1 MMCFIGVARAN
12 APNSEH
18 VGGWRLSF
26 DWHQNTALALEP
38 THVNFYFQIVSKMD
52 GLSLLGMVAEQRL
65 GEAGPR
71 KAVVVGGAKQ
81 QVIMV
86 RKDIVVKPEDIK
98 VELQETEDNSMNVDD
113 EEMLGEFESST
124 SNIIMKC
131 EAEDTEASRAVAET
145 LKLANKHFEKSS
157 QGVATHLNISEFG
170 QFTYKVMENQLCKYS
185 KYTGWHLQRSTGM
198 MKIKLSFKNLQVRG
212 PMMVRAL
219 MVRKDETY
227 RHFGV
232 DRICE
237 NHRKEAS
244 WESREH
250 VLQAAPG
257 LEGMWRYG
265 ASGPRR
271 SICFMIGSPH
281 SETGDLE
288 ETIGLKCICNDSCS
302 TCDDQTFKQTESSRD
317 LLLVL
322 TLESLDYGIILARRH
337 FGVWPKAVVRPKD
350 LNKTERRKPKGGAAK
365 LNKMREALELERQG
379 AAAAAQAPPPVAAPL
394 PKMKV
399 PFGNGQVFKIAP
411 KFPVLTSRV
420 SPSSISGKQTF
431 NILLPVESKNGIP
444 TTQELMDT
452 TIGLAIKN
460 ARTLSISKEEFMK
473 RMEERWSE
481 GEIKKEPPVSQAPP
495 FKEG

>member
-1 MMCFIGVARAN
+1 
-12 APNSEH
+12 
-18 VGGWRLSF
+18 
-26 DWHQNTALALEP
+26 
-38 THVNFYFQIVSKMD
+38 MD

-65 GEAGPR
+65 GEAEPAR
-71 KAVVVGGAKQ
+71 KKIMIEDKRKQ
-81 QVIMV
+81 TIMV
-86 RKDIVVKPEDIK
+86 RRDIVVKPEDVK
-98 VELQETEDNSMNVDD
+98 VELQEPEDSHMNVDHD
-113 EEMLGEFESST
+113 EMLGEYESST
-124 SNIIMKC
+124 SNISVKS
-131 EAEDTEASRAVAET
+131 EGEESEASRAVVES
-145 LKLANKHFEKSS
+145 LKLANQHFEKSS
-157 QGVATHLNISEFG
+157 QGVATHLNIYEFG
-170 QFTYKVMENQLCKYS
+170 QFQYKVMENQLCKYS

-198 MKIKLSFKNLQVRG
+198 MKIKLSFKSLRVRG

-237 NHRKEAS
+237 NHRKESS

-271 SICFMIGSPH
+271 SICFMVGSPH
-281 SETGDLE
+281 PETGDLE

-322 TLESLDYGIILARRH
+322 TLESLEYGIILARRN

-350 LNKTERRKPKGGAAK
+350 LNKLERRKPKGGAAK
-365 LNKMREALELERQG
+365 LHKMRQEALELERQG
-379 AAAAAQAPPPVAAPL
+379 GAIAAAVSKQTQSLGSDAASAPQAQNSAVTPV
-394 PKMKV
+394 PKLKV

-420 SPSSISGKQTF
+420 ASASISGKQTF

-444 TTQELMDT
+444 TTKELMET

-460 ARTLSISKEEFMK
+460 ARTLGMGKEEFVR
-473 RMEERWSE
+473 RMEEKWLE
-481 GEIKKEPPVSQAPP
+481 GEANKEPIVAKKEPIVANKDPILAKKEPIVAKKEPADGQTQAPP

>member
-1 MMCFIGVARAN
+1 
-12 APNSEH
+12 
-18 VGGWRLSF
+18 
-26 DWHQNTALALEP
+26 
-38 THVNFYFQIVSKMD
+38 
-52 GLSLLGMVAEQRL
+52 
-65 GEAGPR
+65 
-71 KAVVVGGAKQ
+71 
-81 QVIMV
+81 
-86 RKDIVVKPEDIK
+86 
-98 VELQETEDNSMNVDD
+98 
-113 EEMLGEFESST
+113 
-124 SNIIMKC
+124 
-131 EAEDTEASRAVAET
+131 
-145 LKLANKHFEKSS
+145 
-157 QGVATHLNISEFG
+157 
-170 QFTYKVMENQLCKYS
+170 
-185 KYTGWHLQRSTGM
+185 
-198 MKIKLSFKNLQVRG
+198 
-212 PMMVRAL
+212 
-219 MVRKDETY
+219 
-227 RHFGV
+227 
-232 DRICE
+232 
-237 NHRKEAS
+237 
-244 WESREH
+244 
-250 VLQAAPG
+250 
-257 LEGMWRYG
+257 
-265 ASGPRR
+265 
-271 SICFMIGSPH
+271 MIGSPH

-379 AAAAAQAPPPVAAPL
+379 AAAAAQPPPPVAAPL

>member
-1 MMCFIGVARAN
+1 
-12 APNSEH
+12 
-18 VGGWRLSF
+18 
-26 DWHQNTALALEP
+26 
-38 THVNFYFQIVSKMD
+38 MD

-71 KAVVVGGAKQ
+71 KEFVMGGAKE

-86 RKDIVVKPEDIK
+86 RRDIVVKPEDVK
-98 VELQETEDNSMNVDD
+98 VELQETEDMDS
-113 EEMLGEFESST
+113 EEMQGEFESST
-124 SNIIMKC
+124 SNINVKC
-131 EAEDTEASRAVAET
+131 EAEESEASRAVAET
-145 LKLANKHFEKSS
+145 LKLAKQHFEKSS

-170 QFTYKVMENQLCKYS
+170 QFQYKVMENQLCKYS

-198 MKIKLSFKNLQVRG
+198 MKIKLSFKSLKVRG

-257 LEGMWRYG
+257 LEGMWRFG

-271 SICFMIGSPH
+271 SLCFMVGSPH
-281 SETGDLE
+281 PETGDLE

-322 TLESLDYGIILARRH
+322 TLESLEYGIILARRH

-350 LNKTERRKPKGGAAK
+350 LNKLERRKPKGGAAK

-379 AAAAAQAPPPVAAPL
+379 GAAAAQPPPPVAAPL

-420 SPSSISGKQTF
+420 PSASISGRQTF

-460 ARTLSISKEEFMK
+460 ARTLGITKEEFMK
-473 RMEERWSE
+473 RMEERWKE
-481 GEIKKEPPVSQAPP
+481 GETKKEPPVSPAPP

>member
-1 MMCFIGVARAN
+1 
-12 APNSEH
+12 
-18 VGGWRLSF
+18 
-26 DWHQNTALALEP
+26 
-38 THVNFYFQIVSKMD
+38 MD

-71 KAVVVGGAKQ
+71 KEVVIGGAKE

-86 RKDIVVKPEDIK
+86 RRDIVVKPEDVK
-98 VELQETEDNSMNVDD
+98 VELQETEDVAMNVDD
-113 EEMLGEFESST
+113 EEMFGEFESST
-124 SNIIMKC
+124 SNINVKC
-131 EAEDTEASRAVAET
+131 EAEESDASRAVAET
-145 LKLANKHFEKSS
+145 LKLANQHFEKSS

-170 QFTYKVMENQLCKYS
+170 QFQYKVMENQLCKYS

-198 MKIKLSFKNLQVRG
+198 MKIKLSFRSLKVRG

-257 LEGMWRYG
+257 LEGMWRFG

-271 SICFMIGSPH
+271 SLCFMIGSPH
-281 SETGDLE
+281 PETGDLE

-322 TLESLDYGIILARRH
+322 TLESLEYGIILARRH

-350 LNKTERRKPKGGAAK
+350 LNKLERRKPKGGAAK

-379 AAAAAQAPPPVAAPL
+379 GAAAVAAAAQSPVAAPL

-420 SPSSISGKQTF
+420 PSASISGRQTF

-460 ARTLSISKEEFMK
+460 ARTLGISKEQFMK
-473 RMEERWSE
+473 RMEERWIE
-481 GEIKKEPPVSQAPP
+481 GEVKKEPPVSQAQALPLKKEAPPVSQPPPP